1 MADDDSGTENTAGRP
16 DDRIRGAGR
25 RHKRVPARNRSLVIS
40 AWVAAALV
48 FLGGSGF
55 GYLWFKLNGNLR
67 GINLDAAL
75 GRDRPRDVDN
85 GSMDILI
92 LGSDT
97 RAGENRKY
105 GRASGARSDTAM
117 ILHVFKGHR
126 KAALVSIP
134 RDTIVERPACDRTE
148 GGTAPAAER
157 TMFNE
162 SYRIGGPACTVKTV
176 EALSGIRMD
185 HYIEVDFTGFKKLVD
200 ELGGVNIETK
210 ERIKDRESHLD
221 LEPGR
226 HNLRGEQ
233 ALGLVRTRHAV
244 GDGSDLGRIQLQQAF
259 VKALIRRVDDIDLF
273 GNPAKLYSLA
283 DTATRSVTTD
293 SDLAS
298 VQDLVG
304 LVRSLRGV
312 KSSDIDAVTM
322 PVIYDPDDANR
333 VVPLEKR
340 ADRLWKALRDD
351 RPVPESTTKG
361 SAAAEADVS
370 DVVGKRSP
378 GASE

>member
-1 MADDDSGTENTAGRP
+1 MADDPGTDNTTGRP
-16 DDRIRGAGR
+16 DGRIRGAGR
-25 RHKRVPARNRSLVIS
+25 WHKRAPARHRSLVIS
-40 AWVAAALV
+40 AWVAAALLV
-48 FLGGSGF
+48 TGGSGF
-55 GYLWFKLNGNLR
+55 GYLWFKLNGNLK

-75 GRDRPRDVDN
+75 GHDRPRDVAN
-85 GSMDILI
+85 GSMDILV

-97 RAGENRKY
+97 RAGDNRIY
-105 GRASGARSDTAM
+105 GRATGARSDTAM
-117 ILHVFKGHR
+117 ILHIYRGHR
-126 KAALVSIP
+126 KASLVSIP
-134 RDTIVERPACDRTE
+134 RDTIVDRPACARTE

-185 HYIEVDFTGFKKLVD
+185 HYVEVDFTGFKKLID
-200 ELGGVNIETK
+200 RLGGVEIETK
-210 ERIKDRESHLD
+210 EPIRDRDSHLH

-259 VKALIRRVDDIDLF
+259 VKALIKRVEDIDLF
-273 GNPAKLYSLA
+273 GNPAELYSLA

-304 LVRSLRGV
+304 LVRSL
-312 KSSDIDAVTM
+312 KSIKSADIDTVTM
-322 PVIYDPDDANR
+322 PVVYDPDDSNR

-340 ADRLWKALRDD
+340 ADQLWKALRDD
-351 RPVPESTTKG
+351 RPVPESATEG
-361 SAAAEADVS
+361 SDAGKADVS
-370 DVVGKRSP
+370 DVVGERSP
-378 GASE
+378 GAPE